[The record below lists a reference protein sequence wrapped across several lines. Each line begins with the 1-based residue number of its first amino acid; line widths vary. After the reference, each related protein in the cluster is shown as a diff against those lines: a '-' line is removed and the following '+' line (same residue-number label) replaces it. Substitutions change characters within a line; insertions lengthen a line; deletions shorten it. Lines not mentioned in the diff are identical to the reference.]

1 MAAYYFLPGFA
12 TVHEPLPFWRWLVT
26 QLPVIVVAVW
36 SVRTGRRLAQWSSMI
51 LLVATG
57 VLVGTPWA
65 FPVLLVRSVAAVVGT
80 FALVT
85 AVAARAQYV
94 MRQQS
99 ASGRGDLR

>member
-1 MAAYYFLPGFA
+1 
-12 TVHEPLPFWRWLVT
+12 
-26 QLPVIVVAVW
+26 VIVVAVW
-36 SVRTGRRLAQWSSMI
+36 SVRTGHRLTQWSSMI
-51 LLVATG
+51 LLVVTG
-57 VLVGTPWA
+57 VLVGSPWA
-65 FPVLLVRSVAAVVGT
+65 FPELLVRSVAVLLVT